1 MDARNNPIN
10 YFSTKAGADEF
21 VAEET
26 GRIQSAVNKWNAVQN
41 AMLMD
46 GGWLEKNPMPSVFG
60 SQAEYDEYD
69 ARYVAEV
76 ERLNQLHGL
85 REGDM
90 PDGAENFFRVYVVE
104 VKSGE

>member
-1 MDARNNPIN
+1 MDARNNPVN

-46 GGWLEKNPMPSVFG
+46 GGWLDKNPMPSLGNQVVF
-60 SQAEYDEYD
+60 DEYD
-69 ARYVAEV
+69 ARYTAEV
-76 ERLNQLHGL
+76 ERLNRLHGL

-90 PDGAENFFRVYVVE
+90 PEGAEDGFRVYVVE